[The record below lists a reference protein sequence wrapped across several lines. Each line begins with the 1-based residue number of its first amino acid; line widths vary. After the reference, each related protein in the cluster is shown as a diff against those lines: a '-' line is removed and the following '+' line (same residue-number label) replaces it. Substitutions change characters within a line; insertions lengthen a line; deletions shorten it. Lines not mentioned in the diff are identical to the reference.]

1 MCTFNGAAWVE
12 QQLESIAAQERLPDE
27 LVICDDQSSDGTLE
41 LLKKF
46 AAAAP
51 FPVRILSN
59 DIRLGVAG
67 NFSQAISLCGG
78 DFIALADQDDRWG
91 PRKLSV
97 LERCLIDQPAVG
109 IVFSD
114 ANLVDEALLPLG
126 TRLWDTLYLDLLQ
139 RSRLTNGQAIQ
150 VLTRTNVVTGATTM
164 FRSCFKDMI
173 LPIPSCWIHDGWI
186 ALLISAASICAMVDE
201 PLVDYRQ
208 HARQQ
213 IGARRASFLDQVRI
227 GMEMDEAYFR
237 LEALRWLEA
246 YRRAAAYRQMFRFP
260 EEDLATIAEKARFSQ
275 DRYRM
280 RLESVDRWEAIARHW
295 AEGDYHTMAWGWKSL
310 LQDVVIQK

>member
-12 QQLESIAAQERLPDE
+12 QQLHSLAAQHRLPDE

-41 LLKKF
+41 LLKNF
-46 AAAAP
+46 ASGSP
-51 FPVRILSN
+51 FPVRVLPN
-59 DIRLGVAG
+59 DKRLGVAG
-67 NFSQAISLCGG
+67 NFSRAISLCTG

-91 PRKLSV
+91 PHKLAV

-114 ANLVDEALLPLG
+114 ANLVDEALRPLG

-139 RSRLTNGQAIQ
+139 RQRLTNGQAIR

-164 FRSCFKDMI
+164 FRSSFKDMI

-208 HARQQ
+208 HVRQQ
-213 IGARRASFLDQVRI
+213 IGARRTSFLDQVRI
-227 GMEMDEAYFR
+227 GLEMDPAYFK
-237 LEALRWLEA
+237 LEAQRWLEA
-246 YRRAAAYRQMFRFP
+246 YRRASEHRHILRYP
-260 EEDLATIAEKARFSQ
+260 EQDLATIATKARFSH
-275 DRYRM
+275 DRYCM
-280 RLESVDRWEAIARHW
+280 RLEAVDRWEVIARHW
-295 AEGDYHTMAWGWKSL
+295 AAGNYASMAWGWKSL